1 MDSKNKRIK
10 QMVKNFVMIFVPG
23 LIVVIILTGLFLN
36 LSIENDKQIIKIR
49 QQSIGEMV
57 KTNVYA
63 IFEDIKSDG
72 NIILNSSEIKNY
84 TGNTADSNNQNEPD
98 HESVPIK

>member
-36 LSIENDKQIIKIR
+36 LNIENDKP
-49 QQSIGEMV
+49 
-57 KTNVYA
+57 KT
-63 IFEDIKSDG
+63 
-72 NIILNSSEIKNY
+72 
-84 TGNTADSNNQNEPD
+84 
-98 HESVPIK
+98 